1 MVQKIVV
8 GAVYVR
14 PNSKKKKETLDHIAL
29 TYNFLSVKYD
39 KGLYWII
46 AGDTNDL
53 KLDSILHLNPNLK
66 SVVKKPTRL
75 NPDNIL
81 DNIITDLSS
90 WYQEPICLPPIDADI
105 GSRGK
110 SSDHLTVVME
120 LVTNFD
126 NRASRTE
133 KKVEFRPIK
142 QSGVDL
148 FEKWINDQSW
158 SEIFEAET
166 VDEKAE
172 IFQQMLMYQIERFF
186 PKVKRNVSSD
196 DQPFCTEKI
205 KRLKRQKA
213 REYRKSRKS
222 NKWFELNKKFK
233 KEVSKAKKNYQDKI
247 EELKVTNPAKWY
259 SSLKKLCS
267 YDQHKSEKID
277 VESLKHLSSQEQAEK
292 IADKFSAVSL
302 EYDPL
307 PTFDSADVPQFSP
320 RKVSQIMS
328 KTKTNKAVPPGDI
341 PPKIIK
347 IFANQL
353 AVPFCHILNVSLK
366 TGTWSKLYKME
377 TVTPVPKVFPPKTPN
392 DLRNISGVLTF
403 NKIAEKLIGELIVA
417 DMSKNLDVAQY
428 ANQKSLSLQH
438 YLVKMVN
445 KILTDVDSRT
455 NDEINAVI
463 ATFYDWKEA
472 FPRQCPKL
480 GIEGIIKCGVRP
492 SLIPLLISYFQDR
505 TMKGHNVF

>member
-90 WYQEPICLPPIDADI
+90 WYQEPICLPPVDSDI

-172 IFQQMLMYQIERFF
+172 IFQQMLMNQIERFF

-205 KRLKRQKA
+205 KRIKRQKD

-222 NKWFELNKKFK
+222 
-233 KEVSKAKKNYQDKI
+233 
-247 EELKVTNPAKWY
+247 
-259 SSLKKLCS
+259 
-267 YDQHKSEKID
+267 
-277 VESLKHLSSQEQAEK
+277 
-292 IADKFSAVSL
+292 
-302 EYDPL
+302 
-307 PTFDSADVPQFSP
+307 
-320 RKVSQIMS
+320 
-328 KTKTNKAVPPGDI
+328 
-341 PPKIIK
+341 IK
-347 IFANQL
+347 
-353 AVPFCHILNVSLK
+353 
-366 TGTWSKLYKME
+366 
-377 TVTPVPKVFPPKTPN
+377 
-392 DLRNISGVLTF
+392 
-403 NKIAEKLIGELIVA
+403 
-417 DMSKNLDVAQY
+417 
-428 ANQKSLSLQH
+428 
-438 YLVKMVN
+438 
-445 KILTDVDSRT
+445 
-455 NDEINAVI
+455 
-463 ATFYDWKEA
+463 
-472 FPRQCPKL
+472 
-480 GIEGIIKCGVRP
+480 
-492 SLIPLLISYFQDR
+492 
-505 TMKGHNVF
+505 